1 MKEMVHFSK
10 RKDANLLVASVL
22 LISVMVVVSVA
33 VDSLSGKTVQSTQI
47 EKFTVSNFAFS
58 SGNTISIVVENNGT
72 IPLGIAEVCID
83 NAKQQFTENATIVQ
97 PNDYLNL
104 SINFTYSNDTNYQFK
119 LVTERGTTYL
129 FTAATL

>member
-47 EKFTVSNFAFS
+47 EKFAVSNFAFS

>member
-104 SINFTYSNDTNYQFK
+104 SINYTYSNDTNYQFK

>member
-72 IPLGIAEVCID
+72 IPLEIAEVCID

>member
-72 IPLGIAEVCID
+72 IPLEIAEVCID

-104 SINFTYSNDTNYQFK
+104 SINYTYSNDTNYQFK

>member
-47 EKFTVSNFAFS
+47 EKFAVSNFAFS

-72 IPLGIAEVCID
+72 IPLEIAEVCID

-97 PNDYLNL
+97 PHDFLNL
-104 SINFTYSNDTNYQFK
+104 SINYTYANDTNYHFK
-119 LVTERGTTYL
+119 LVTERGNPYF
-129 FTAATL
+129 FTATTL